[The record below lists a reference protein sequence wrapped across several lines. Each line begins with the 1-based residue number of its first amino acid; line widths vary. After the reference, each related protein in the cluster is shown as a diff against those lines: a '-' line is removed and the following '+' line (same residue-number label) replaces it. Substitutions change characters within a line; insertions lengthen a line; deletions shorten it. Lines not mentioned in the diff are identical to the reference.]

1 MGNEIMMEKIREETL
16 EDLEFGTDYDDF
28 DEEMV
33 ELIVGLSD
41 TVDSSIE
48 Y

>member
-16 EDLEFGTDYDDF
+16 EDLEFGTDYDDY

-33 ELIVGLSD
+33 ELIVGFSD
-41 TVDSSIE
+41 IVDSSIE
-48 Y
+48 F

>member
-33 ELIVGLSD
+33 ELIVGFSD
-41 TVDSSIE
+41 IVDSSIE
-48 Y
+48 F

>member
-41 TVDSSIE
+41 MVDSSIE